1 MLDNKYDS
9 NDRRYLWVLDLA
21 GQELKT
27 KGKRGFQQK
36 CVTRHPVM
44 AFTMTNGRAVY
55 PDQMA
60 PRSGKANQKL
70 KTL

>member
-9 NDRRYLWVLDLA
+9 NDRRYLWVLNLA

-44 AFTMTNGRAVY
+44 AFTMTIERAV
-55 PDQMA
+55 
-60 PRSGKANQKL
+60 
-70 KTL
+70 